1 MRYCRMRISRMLHI
15 PRSVEPMSI
24 SVASNSNRLTRRLE
38 CVGMMLGPKDLPSN
52 LKMFEIAKADAATK
66 SSGTSHSVE

>member
-1 MRYCRMRISRMLHI
+1 M
-15 PRSVEPMSI
+15 

-38 CVGMMLGPKDLPSN
+38 CVDMVLGPKDVPSN
-52 LKMFEIAKADAATK
+52 LKKMFEIAKADAATK